1 MNEIGGIG
9 LGLLGSALSDRLTA
23 AGWTVRGFDIA
34 AERQSEHVSRGGVPV
49 ESACAA
55 AESDVL
61 LLSLPTSRIVES
73 VLGEIDD
80 SVSHGQ
86 TIIDTTT
93 GAPET
98 VERIGRQ
105 LAERGIAYLDATVGG
120 SSEQARNGDA
130 IIMCGGE
137 RSAFERSRELFDVL
151 AQQTF
156 YLGPSGSGSR
166 MKLVLNLVLGLNRAV
181 LGEGLA
187 FAQACG
193 IDGAVALDVLRAGP
207 SWSKAMDTKG
217 EKMLTGNFEPQA
229 RLAQHL
235 KDVRL
240 ILEAGRQSNATLPLS
255 ELHEQLLAE
264 LVQAGCGELDNSAV
278 IRAFERG
285 DL

>member
-1 MNEIGGIG
+1 VNEIGCIG
-9 LGLLGSALSDRLTA
+9 LGLLGSALSERLTA
-23 AGWTVRGFDIA
+23 AGWTVRGFDIE
-34 AERQSEHVSRGGVPV
+34 AERRSEHASRGGISV

-61 LLSLPTSRIVES
+61 LLSLPTSDIVES
-73 VLGEIDD
+73 VLGGLAG
-80 SVSHGQ
+80 SLTHGQ

-98 VERIGRQ
+98 VERLGRR
-105 LAERGIAYLDATVGG
+105 LAERGIDYLDATVGG
-120 SSEQARNGDA
+120 SSEQARHGDA

-137 RSAFERSRELFDVL
+137 SSPFERNRELFDAL
-151 AQQTF
+151 AKQTF

-187 FAQACG
+187 FARACG
-193 IDGAVALDVLRAGP
+193 IDESVALDILRAGP
-207 SWSKAMDTKG
+207 SWSKVMDTKG
-217 EKMLTGNFEPQA
+217 EKMLTGDFEPQA

-240 ILEAGRQSNATLPLS
+240 ILEAGRQSNAMLPLS
-255 ELHEQLLAE
+255 KLHEQLLDE
-264 LVQAGCGELDNSAV
+264 LVQAGYGDLDNSAV
-278 IRAFERG
+278 IRAFKPS
-285 DL
+285 DV